1 MGIVG
6 VGIDLVSIPDFAE
19 QVDQPGTVFAETFT
33 PGERRDAS
41 DKSSS
46 AARHLA
52 ARWAAKE
59 AVIKAWSG
67 SRFAQ
72 RPVLPE
78 DIHRDIEVVT
88 DMWGR
93 PRVRLTGAIAEYL
106 ADVTIH
112 VSLTH
117 EGDDRGRGRHP
128 GGPVSASRRRIASKS
143 GFSCDSASARELVER
158 VREVLPSVRCDLEE
172 LVRIESVWA
181 DPDRRDEVHRSARA
195 VADLLS
201 QAGFDD
207 VRIVSERGAPAVIAR
222 YPAPPGAPTVLLY
235 AHHDV
240 QPEGDRGQWV
250 SPPFEPTERGGRL
263 YGRGTADDKAGIATH
278 VAAFW
283 AHGGRPPV
291 GVTVFVEG
299 EEESG
304 SPSLGRLL
312 AAHRDALAADV
323 IVIADSD
330 NWSTDIPALTVSLRG
345 MADCVVEVATLDHG
359 LHSGLWGGVVPDALT
374 VLVRLLAS
382 LHDDDGNV
390 AVAGM
395 HESTAA
401 RVDYPAGRVRAES
414 GLLDGVSEIGTG
426 SVPQRL
432 WAKPAITVI
441 GIDTTSVAAASNTLI
456 PRARAKISI
465 RVAPGGDA
473 TAHLDAVEA
482 HLRRHAPWGAQVTV
496 TRGEVGQPYAIEAS
510 GPVYDAARSA
520 FRQAW
525 GADPIDMGMGGSIP
539 FIAEFAAAF
548 PQATILVTG
557 VEDPG
562 TQAHSVNESLHLGV
576 LERAA
581 TAEALLLAK
590 LAAIPTGRAEA

>member
-1 MGIVG
+1 M
-6 VGIDLVSIPDFAE
+6 
-19 QVDQPGTVFAETFT
+19 
-33 PGERRDAS
+33 
-41 DKSSS
+41 
-46 AARHLA
+46 
-52 ARWAAKE
+52 
-59 AVIKAWSG
+59 
-67 SRFAQ
+67 
-72 RPVLPE
+72 
-78 DIHRDIEVVT
+78 T
-88 DMWGR
+88 D
-93 PRVRLTGAIAEYL
+93 
-106 ADVTIH
+106 
-112 VSLTH
+112 
-117 EGDDRGRGRHP
+117 
-128 GGPVSASRRRIASKS
+128 
-143 GFSCDSASARELVER
+143 LVER
-158 VREVLPSVRCDLEE
+158 VREVLPSVRQDLEK

-181 DPDRRDEVHRSARA
+181 DPGRRAEVHRSAQA
-195 VADLLS
+195 VVDLLA

-207 VRIVSERGAPAVIAR
+207 VQIVSEGGAPAVIAQH
-222 YPAPPGAPTVLLY
+222 PAPPGAPTVLLY

-240 QPEGDRGQWV
+240 QPEGDPDQWA
-250 SPPFEPTERGGRL
+250 SAPFEPTERDGRL

-278 VAAFW
+278 LAAFR
-283 AHGGRPPV
+283 AHDGKPPV

-312 AAHRDALAADV
+312 AAHRDVLAADV

-330 NWSTDIPALTVSLRG
+330 NWSTDVPALTVSLRG

-359 LHSGLWGGVVPDALT
+359 LHSGLWGGVVPDALS

-390 AVAGM
+390 AVAGL

-401 RVDYPAGRVRAES
+401 AVDYPPERVRADS
-414 GLLDGVSEIGTG
+414 DLLDGVTEIGSG

-441 GIDTTSVAAASNTLI
+441 GIDTTSIAAESNTLI

-465 RVAPGGDA
+465 RIAPGGDA
-473 TAHLDAVEA
+473 AAHLDAVEA
-482 HLRRHAPWGAQVTV
+482 HLRKHAPWGARVSV
-496 TRGEVGQPYAIEAS
+496 ERGDIGQPYAIDAS
-510 GPVYDAARSA
+510 GPVYDAARTA

-525 GADPIDMGMGGSIP
+525 GTDPIDMGMGGSIP
-539 FIAEFAAAF
+539 FIAEFAEAF
-548 PQATILVTG
+548 PDAKILVTG

-581 TAEALLLAK
+581 VAEALLLAN
-590 LAAIPTGRAEA
+590 LA